1 MILSGYLHTFEKEN
15 TTNQIY
21 LKLYLLFNLCFF
33 LIFFQNKSHLID
45 ECREVERGFT
55 HKHQI
60 HKDENISMTCFS
72 ISAIVNIRILFPP
85 LIKYF
90 DAQFYREVMSR
101 PFRWTNVGP
110 YSRKICLLENRTRQI
125 FYLSRLNCAMNHTY
139 NVYQF
144 KRYIFNQR
152 KLQFVIKRMKYKT
165 VKADN

>member
-1 MILSGYLHTFEKEN
+1 MKKRTLPIKSISNSVYYLT
-15 TTNQIY
+15 Y
-21 LKLYLLFNLCFF
+21 FF
-33 LIFFQNKSHLID
+33 LSYFFRINQD

-101 PFRWTNVGP
+101 PFRWINVGP

-152 KLQFVIKRMKYKT
+152 KL
-165 VKADN
+165 